1 MGLSRFCR
9 KCGQGRALQSR
20 QGLASARIKEFPRP
34 AHWPCAGSVP
44 SLGSLIVLRLQFPP
58 WVLISEPKGSLSS
71 RLPPIRTTK
80 SPPPTLSPRRSGAP
94 FAHAPRIEARLLALV
109 EAVRMRR
116 AAQRPTG
123 AVRQNLVRPPDPPTP
138 SLPQRAGA
146 RARSDL
152 PRVRTGSG
160 RVGWRAH
167 EAGRAAEAGVVDW
180 EGREAGT
187 RVAGARAPC
196 V

>member
-1 MGLSRFCR
+1 MWP
-9 KCGQGRALQSR
+9 GQSLAEQAGPR
-20 QGLASARIKEFPRP
+20 QRQDQRVSQACP
-34 AHWPCAGSVP
+34 WPCAGSVP

-80 SPPPTLSPRRSGAP
+80 SPPPTLSPCRSGAP

-167 EAGRAAEAGVVDW
+167 EARRAAEAGVVDW